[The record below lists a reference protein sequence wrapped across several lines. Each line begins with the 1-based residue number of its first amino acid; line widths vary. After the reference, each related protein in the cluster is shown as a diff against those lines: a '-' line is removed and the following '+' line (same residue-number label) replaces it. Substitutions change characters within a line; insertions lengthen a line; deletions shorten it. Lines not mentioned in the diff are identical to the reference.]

1 MDLTRSLARR
11 PEEPPTA
18 PGLTERLSRLRLYVI
33 TAADETPEQ
42 TLESVR
48 AARDAG
54 AGAVQLRRKGEDAR
68 ITMRLAERC
77 REIVGSG
84 PTLLIV
90 NDRLDIAMAAG
101 ADGVHLGQDD
111 LPLATARRLW
121 PQGLVGRSTH
131 SLSQAL
137 AAEAEGSDYI
147 GVGPVWAT
155 PTKPGRPAVGLE
167 VVRSVAAAGLRIPWV
182 AIGGIDAACVAEVL
196 HAGARA
202 VAVVRAVSTTADP
215 RAAVQS
221 LHAAVHASMAA
232 A

>member
-1 MDLTRSLARR
+1 MEQTRSFGAR
-11 PEEPPTA
+11 PNETSTA
-18 PGLTERLSRLRLYVI
+18 PGLAERLSRLRLYVI
-33 TAADETPEQ
+33 TAADESPEQ
-42 TLESVR
+42 TLETVC
-48 AARDAG
+48 AACDAG

-77 REIVGSG
+77 REIVGSSS
-84 PTLLIV
+84 TLLIV
-90 NDRLDIAMAAG
+90 NDRVDIAMAAG

-111 LPLATARRLW
+111 LPLAAARRLW

-131 SLSQAL
+131 SLSQAM
-137 AAEAEGSDYI
+137 AAQAEGSDYI

-167 VVRSVAAAGLRIPWV
+167 LVRSVAAAGLRIPWV
-182 AIGGIDAACVAEVL
+182 AIGGVDAGSVAEVL

-202 VAVVRAVSTTADP
+202 VAVVRAVSTAANP

-221 LHAAVHASMAA
+221 LHAAVNASVAA